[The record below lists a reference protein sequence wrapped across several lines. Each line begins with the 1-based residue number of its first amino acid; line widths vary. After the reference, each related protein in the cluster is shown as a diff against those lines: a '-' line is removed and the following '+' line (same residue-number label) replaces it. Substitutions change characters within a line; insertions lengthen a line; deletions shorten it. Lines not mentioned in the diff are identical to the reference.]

1 MSWKKNLSMA
11 IMDKSTELHRR
22 FFAPLWPC
30 LEASP
35 RQRQCQEYSD
45 KDFLE
50 VGMSRVV
57 IDCQSGRDLLQRLA
71 LMRRN
76 HGHPLKRGIDKEFE
90 WVSAIFP
97 TPTHLRYAQINR
109 L

>member
-1 MSWKKNLSMA
+1 MNELEKNLSMA
-11 IMDKSTELHRR
+11 IMDKSTELHRS

-71 LMRRN
+71 LMRD
-76 HGHPLKRGIDKEFE
+76 G
-90 WVSAIFP
+90 
-97 TPTHLRYAQINR
+97 T
-109 L
+109 